1 MTGKTL
7 FGHAEDSI
15 ALVGGWDGAGGVT
28 AKYTVAEPCDDG
40 IAELAQGAGDTDQ
53 EVAEASPTIPGV
65 AKDLQRANDGVRT
78 AIEALMVGEGI
89 SDEDDA
95 LGGAGGGGHGD
106 ELLAK
111 GALKRGEAEV
121 AMMIVAEDETDDSV
135 AEGTDAV
142 VEENRAT
149 FDLGAFNF
157 VHFGG
162 RCGLLYCVDAA

>member
-1 MTGKTL
+1 MIR
-7 FGHAEDSI
+7 S
-15 ALVGGWDGAGGVT
+15 WDGTGGISAKDTVT
-28 AKYTVAEPCDDG
+28 KARDDG
-40 IAELAQGAGDTDQ
+40 IAKLAQGAGDTDQ
-53 EVAEASPTIPGV
+53 EVAKASPTIPRV
-65 AKDLQRANDGVRT
+65 AKGLQRANDGVG
-78 AIEALMVGEGI
+78 AAVEALVVSEGI
-89 SDEDDA
+89 GDQDDA

-121 AMMIVAEDETDDSV
+121 AMMVVAEDETDDSV

-149 FDLGAFNF
+149 FDLRAFNF